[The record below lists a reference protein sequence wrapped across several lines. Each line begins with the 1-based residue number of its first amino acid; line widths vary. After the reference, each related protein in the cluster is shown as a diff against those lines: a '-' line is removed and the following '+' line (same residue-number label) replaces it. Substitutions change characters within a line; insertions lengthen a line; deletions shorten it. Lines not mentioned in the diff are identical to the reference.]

1 MKKERPDMETFAA
14 GIADKQ
20 DNPTI
25 YELAK
30 EFPEKTYTELETYRD
45 LDRHEEANKVPL
57 TEAQR
62 NLVEHIEAGTCI
74 MGEMRKDREKPKT
87 ESQKKQE
94 ELEPIEGEEQD
105 NPTLWELAKEH
116 NVSYADAVPI
126 QEDRRLKKEAK
137 IEAAKIKKDVTE
149 MDKLKK
155 RAQEAE
161 GELSIMKQLE
171 TNRVKEAQARCN
183 ILQDELDRV
192 KRENNDLFNR
202 VADSLEVN
210 ESHQRLN
217 GKLQVR
223 IAELEDETKKMHD
236 HLNKQMESARKA
248 GL

>member
-62 NLVEHIEAGTCI
+62 NLVEHIEEGACI
-74 MGEMRKDREKPKT
+74 MGEMRKDRERPKT
-87 ESQKKQE
+87 ESQKLQS
-94 ELEPIEGEEQD
+94 ELEPIEGAEQD
-105 NPTLWELAKEH
+105 NPTLWDIAKELK
-116 NVSYADAVPI
+116 VTYADAVPI

-149 MDKLKK
+149 TDRLKK
-155 RAQEAE
+155 RAEEAE
-161 GELSIMKQLE
+161 GELSIMKGIE
-171 TNRVKEAQARCN
+171 TNRVKEAQEALAN
-183 ILQDELDRV
+183 
-192 KRENNDLFNR
+192 
-202 VADSLEVN
+202 ALEVN

-223 IAELEDETKKMHD
+223 IAELEDDNKKMHK
-236 HLNKQMESARKA
+236 HLDKQVEAARKA